1 MKQKWESTAIT
12 PVGRDKVSQKKLTKQ
27 ETTAIAKSMR
37 KGELDVHLWNK
48 IDLKIWAS
56 AVVKCL
62 MSETKKTI

>member
-1 MKQKWESTAIT
+1 MKKTT
-12 PVGRDKVSQKKLTKQ
+12 PYFAPKVTQKKLTKQ

-37 KGELDVHLWNK
+37 KGQLDVHLWNK

-62 MSETKKTI
+62 MSETKKKHRLQAQ

>member
-1 MKQKWESTAIT
+1 MKTLQELKTMN
-12 PVGRDKVSQKKLTKQ
+12 KVSQKKLTEQ

-62 MSETKKTI
+62 MSEILIKTRGASR